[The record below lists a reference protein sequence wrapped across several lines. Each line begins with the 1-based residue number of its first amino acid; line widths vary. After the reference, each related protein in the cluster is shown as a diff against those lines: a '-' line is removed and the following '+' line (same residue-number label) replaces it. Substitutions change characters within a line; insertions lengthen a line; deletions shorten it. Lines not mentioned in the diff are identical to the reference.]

1 MSRFPV
7 TVIATAVLL
16 GAYGCATESSRS
28 VEVAKVE
35 SAATPFRGTR
45 VPVSVGKFDNRSGF
59 MRGIFTDG
67 VDRLGSQ
74 AKTTLISHLQ
84 QSQRFNVLD
93 RENLA
98 ETKQEAQFKSQSQ
111 SIRGADFVVTRDIS
125 EFGRKDVGDRQLF
138 GILCRGKTQVSYTK
152 ATLNIVNSISSEV
165 VFSARGAGEYKI
177 GRAHV

>member
-74 AKTTLISHLQ
+74 AKTTLIAHLQ
-84 QSQRFNVLD
+84 QTQRSTA
-93 RENLA
+93 R
-98 ETKQEAQFKSQSQ
+98 
-111 SIRGADFVVTRDIS
+111 
-125 EFGRKDVGDRQLF
+125 
-138 GILCRGKTQVSYTK
+138 C
-152 ATLNIVNSISSEV
+152 SISPCV
-165 VFSARGAGEYKI
+165 KP
-177 GRAHV
+177 